1 MWRPLSNLLD
11 RLGRARISYRSHRTT
26 LTAGDPGAAD
36 SQGSLGWR
44 AYTDPEALHDVWG
57 PVPGGP
63 WEPYHCVPLFA
74 SLTSLRRDR
83 IGPTSPE
90 LVREIEGNGKLAGDV
105 MRRPL
110 GSGWA
115 AASSLVILDLPGPTS
130 VAAAVRMIG
139 ARFQPVCTFD
149 NWPHERGLLKV
160 EVTLA
165 QLLRYAAQVAELR
178 AALNPLSP
186 PLLICD
192 RQRLGTRAGS
202 PREFD
207 NRYFLDDS
215 ILPSVETLRRAGIRQ
230 IICVVPERE
239 DPPRDDLRAY
249 FRDLRQEG
257 CNAIYGAA
265 WSDHGMETFSFPDPV
280 FQVKFRQ
287 SGFRRSDAGGFGQLI
302 PEPSSSG
309 G

>member
-1 MWRPLSNLLD
+1 MWQPLSNLLD
-11 RLGRARISYRSHRTT
+11 RLGRARISYRSHRAT
-26 LTAGDPGAAD
+26 LTAGDPAASD
-36 SQGSLGWR
+36 SQGSMLWQ

-57 PVPGGP
+57 PVSGSV

-74 SLTSLRRDR
+74 SLTSLKRDR

-90 LVREIEGNGKLAGDV
+90 LVREIEGNGKLAGEV

-115 AASSLVILDLPGPTS
+115 AASSLVALDLPGPTS
-130 VAAAVRMIG
+130 VAAAVRMMG

-149 NWPHERGLLKV
+149 NWPHERGLLKP
-160 EVTLA
+160 EIILG

-178 AALNPLSP
+178 ADLRPDSP

-192 RQRLGTRAGS
+192 RLRLGTRPGS

-215 ILPSVETLRRAGIRQ
+215 ILPSGETLRRTGIRQ
-230 IICVVPERE
+230 IICVVPQRE
-239 DPPRDDLRAY
+239 DQPRDDLRAY
-249 FRDLRQEG
+249 FRDLRREG
-257 CNAIYGAA
+257 FEAIFGAA
-265 WSDHGMETFSFPDPV
+265 WSDHGMETFSFPDSV
-280 FQVKFRQ
+280 FQVKFKQ